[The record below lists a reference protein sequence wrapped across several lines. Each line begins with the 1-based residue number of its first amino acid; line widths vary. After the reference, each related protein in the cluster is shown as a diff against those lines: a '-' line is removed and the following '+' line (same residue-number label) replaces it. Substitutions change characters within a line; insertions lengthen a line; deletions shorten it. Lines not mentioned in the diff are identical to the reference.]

1 MEWIEEYKKLFF
13 AGKKDEAYE
22 LKYNNLPKKLY
33 KYEVINE
40 EKINMLINSELWF
53 SNPDDFNDPFD
64 SCGIC
69 FDEGEIKK
77 YLKDTD
83 VSKLINSFK
92 KDVKI
97 CCFSEE
103 INSMPMWTHYA
114 GNHEGMCAEY
124 DFSKVS
130 YTNRFS
136 KYLFPI
142 VYQTERYDI
151 TNILKDLINDK
162 TEDAAYMLF
171 FMMQIKHISWNYEK
185 EWRIILKDKQ
195 IRKNV
200 KFPIKPSAL
209 YLGLNCSSKNVEL
222 IKKLAHNSINCP
234 IYKLEKT
241 NTKLFNF
248 KSICIDK

>member
-22 LKYNNLPKKLY
+22 LKYNNFPKKLY
-33 KYEVINE
+33 KYEVINR

-171 FMMQIKHISWNYEK
+171 FMMQIKHISWDYEK

>member
-22 LKYNNLPKKLY
+22 LKYNNFPKKLY

-77 YLKDTD
+77 YLKDID

>member
-1 MEWIEEYKKLFF
+1 MEWIEEYKRLFF
-13 AGKKDEAYE
+13 AGKKDEAYK
-22 LKYNNLPKKLY
+22 LKYDNFPKRLY
-33 KYEVINE
+33 KYEVIDE
-40 EKINMLINSELWF
+40 EKINTLINNELWF

-77 YLKDTD
+77 HLKGINVT
-83 VSKLINSFK
+83 KLIDSFK
-92 KDVKI
+92 TDVKI
-97 CCFSEE
+97 SCFSEE

-124 DFSKVS
+124 DFSKIN

-136 KYLFPI
+136 KYLFPV

-151 TNILKDLINDK
+151 TDILKDLINDK

-185 EWRIILKDKQ
+185 EWRIILKDEK
-195 IRKNV
+195 IHNKV
-200 KFPIKPSAL
+200 EFPIRPSAL
-209 YLGLNCSSKNVEL
+209 YLGLNCKGENVET
-222 IKKLAHNSINCP
+222 IKKLAHNTIGCP

-241 NTKLFNF
+241 NDKLFKF

>member
-22 LKYNNLPKKLY
+22 LKYNNFPKKLY
-33 KYEVINE
+33 KYEVINR